1 MTDTVHSAR
10 HPRRTGPTLADI
22 AARYVREHRIDRQS
36 RQLTNRQTVTLTVIQ
51 NRWAAETGRGREDI
65 TTAPLT
71 VIHAIENT
79 RRGHELFSRVREN
92 KELVVY
98 ELRREGA

>member
-1 MTDTVHSAR
+1 MTDTTTPA
-10 HPRRTGPTLADI
+10 RRTRRTKPTLADV
-22 AARYVREHRIDRQS
+22 AARYVREHRIERQS

-51 NRWAAETGRGREDI
+51 NQWATETGQERQDI
-65 TTAPLT
+65 TTAPQT

>member
-1 MTDTVHSAR
+1 MVDTVTPA
-10 HPRRTGPTLADI
+10 RRTRRTKPTLADI
-22 AARYVREHRIDRQS
+22 AARYVKEHRIERQS

-51 NRWAAETGRGREDI
+51 NQWAAEAGQERQDI
-65 TTAPLT
+65 TAAPQT

>member
-1 MTDTVHSAR
+1 MVDTVTPA
-10 HPRRTGPTLADI
+10 RRTRRTRPTLADI
-22 AARYVREHRIDRQS
+22 AARYVREHRIERQS

-51 NRWAAETGRGREDI
+51 NQWAAEAGQERQDI
-65 TTAPLT
+65 TTAPQT